1 MLKISPRFITIA
13 VLLSFISLIGIQH
26 FIYFVRNQ
34 ITDSDAQLLES
45 ISEKIPFLA
54 WIERSDFDMH
64 LRYHRPGP
72 IYPDI
77 VVVEVN
83 ERSMQELGQFPFP
96 RKIYS
101 KFIKNLEKL
110 GAKVIAFD
118 ITFPEKERNTVA
130 SQVKSI
136 VEDLERLGSGGVQA
150 AQIVRKKIDLEDG
163 DVIFGQAL
171 RESKIPIVIGF
182 TFSGQNAIDSGAANI
197 SPAQKE
203 LFQTAHSIF
212 RSQANDNS
220 YIHTMNNTIPVLPHL
235 DLLKSLGSNSYLG
248 SFIAEPDADSVIR
261 SVAAVIT
268 YEGTAF
274 TSLAVRAVAGYLGVE
289 PALYGDHGLRI
300 KDRQEQ
306 GKLDIPL
313 NPLGSAMVRYYGAE
327 RLIPYF
333 EFSDIVSD
341 DVKTQEKLAKELN
354 GKIIFVG
361 VTAVGLK
368 DIRANPFSRD
378 YPGVEVHATFASNIL
393 TRSYLEKDHR
403 YYRYGYI
410 FILVL
415 GGLAGFFVYG
425 MHPVLGFLLSLILIA
440 LFQVCANEF
449 FFNDGL
455 VVPTIIPS
463 ISALTVFFSGLL
475 YRYFTEEKEKKRVR
489 SAFSRYVSGPV
500 MEEILKDQSK
510 LKLGGQKKDLTVM
523 FCDLV
528 GFTKLSESLDP
539 TALTMLIN
547 EYFTRMTKIILAR
560 RGTLDKYMGDAVM
573 CFWGAPIDIK
583 DNAVWACQAAL
594 EMNAEIDQINRDWS
608 GKYNVKIGMRIGIH
622 SGEMNVGNMG
632 SEQVFSYTV
641 MGDNVNLG
649 SRLEGVNNVYG
660 TTIICSKATKEA
672 AGSKFRF
679 RFLDKVR
686 VKGKEEVVEI
696 YELDG
701 WMKDS
706 TDSNW
711 ISLFEKSWQSYAKG
725 DWDKAEEE
733 FYEVVGLKPE
743 DMPTKVFLDRIKEFK
758 LNPPNDWDGV
768 WALTTK

>member
-13 VLLSFISLIGIQH
+13 VLLFFLSLIGIQH
-26 FIYFVRNQ
+26 LVYFIRNQ
-34 ITDSDAQLLES
+34 VTDSDLELVENIAES
-45 ISEKIPFLA
+45 IPFLA
-54 WIERSDFDMH
+54 WIERADYDMH

-72 IYPDI
+72 IHPDVTI
-77 VVVEVN
+77 VEVS

-101 KFIKNLEKL
+101 KLIKNLEKM
-110 GAKVIAFD
+110 GAKVVAFD
-118 ITFPEKERNTVA
+118 ITFPEKERNPAA
-130 SQVKSI
+130 SQLKSI
-136 VEDLERLGSGGVQA
+136 LDDLERIGPSGAQA
-150 AQIVRKKIDLEDG
+150 AQIVKNKVDLEDG
-163 DVIFGQAL
+163 DAIFGKAL
-171 RESKIPIVIGF
+171 KESKLPSVIGF
-182 TFSGQNAIDSGAANI
+182 TFSGKSAVDSGAANI
-197 SPAQKE
+197 SKEQKE

-220 YIHTMNNTIPVLPHL
+220 YIHSMSKEIPILPHL
-235 DLLKSLGSNSYLG
+235 ELLRYLGGNSTLG
-248 SFIAEPDADSVIR
+248 SFIAEPGPDSVIR
-261 SVAAVIT
+261 TVAVVIT

-274 TSLAVRAVAGYLGVE
+274 TSLSVRAVAAYLGVE
-289 PALYGDHGLRI
+289 PALFGDHGLRI
-300 KDRQEQ
+300 KDREET
-306 GKLDIPL
+306 GKMDVPL
-313 NPLGSAMVRYYGAE
+313 NPQGSAMVRYYGGE
-327 RLIPYF
+327 RKIKPI
-333 EFSDIVSD
+333 EFSDVISD
-341 DVKTQEKLAKELN
+341 DPKVQERIAKKLN
-354 GKIIFVG
+354 GKIVFVG

-368 DIRANPFSRD
+368 DIRANPFSKD

-393 TRSYLEKDHR
+393 THSYLEKDQR
-403 YYRYGYI
+403 YFQYGYI
-410 FILVL
+410 FILLL
-415 GGLAGFFVYG
+415 GFMAAFLVYG
-425 MHPVLGFLLSLILIA
+425 MHPVVGFLLSIFVLA
-440 LFQVCANEF
+440 LFQLGANEF

-455 VVPTIIPS
+455 VVPTIIPC
-463 ISALTVFFSGLL
+463 ISALSVFFSGLL

-500 MEEILKDQSK
+500 MDEILKDQSK

-539 TALTMLIN
+539 TTLTMLLN

-583 DNAVWACQAAL
+583 DHAVWACQAAL
-594 EMNAEIDQINRDWS
+594 EMSVEIDQINRDWS

-660 TTIICSKATKEA
+660 TTIICSRPTKEA
-672 AGSKFRF
+672 AGDKFRF
-679 RFLDKVR
+679 RLLDKVR
-686 VKGKEEVVEI
+686 VKGKEEAVEI

-701 WMKDS
+701 FQQEGEDTK
-706 TDSNW
+706 W
-711 ISLFEKSWQSYAKG
+711 ISLFEKGWNSYAKG
-725 DWDKAEEE
+725 EWDKAEEE
-733 FYEVVGLKPE
+733 FYEVIGVRPE
-743 DMPTKVFLDRIKEFK
+743 DMPTKVFLERIKELK
-758 LNPPNDWDGV
+758 QSQPKDWDGI
-768 WALTTK
+768 WTFTSK